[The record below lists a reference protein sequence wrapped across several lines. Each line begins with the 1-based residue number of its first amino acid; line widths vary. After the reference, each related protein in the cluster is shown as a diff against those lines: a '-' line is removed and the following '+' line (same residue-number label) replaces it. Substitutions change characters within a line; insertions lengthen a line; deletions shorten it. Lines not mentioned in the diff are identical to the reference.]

1 MKVLIVEDNPD
12 HQIILTKKLKDRYR
26 DIQVQT
32 AGDVSDAI
40 RFLEKNTY
48 DVVIV
53 DYRLHGAN
61 GIELVRWIHGMGIDT
76 PIIMMTAAEE
86 VDVAVKAIKL
96 GVYEYLCKSEENFGK
111 LPFLL
116 EKVMQEYLLKKK
128 LAEAEFKY
136 RTIVEGMNEAVV
148 LLNVAGKIL
157 YVSSSV
163 EKLFDFSEEEFKN
176 NFTSILSK
184 TDRELFESNHRKI
197 ISGMDV
203 EPYVLTLK
211 VKNGNDKIIEINESR
226 FDPES
231 NLKGVICTIQDVTK
245 HVTLEREIESER
257 KKVYDILN
265 SMVDWIYV
273 ADEDYNIKFINESL
287 AKQVLDSRVLDN
299 QASEPMSTEPLG
311 YIPLDKKCYE
321 LFYDRTKPCSF
332 CKWDSI
338 KKDYSVKWELRKEDG
353 RILDITSS
361 SLKNPD
367 GSVNIM
373 MTLRDITRRKEAEEK
388 YKRMSEETMKAN
400 QELTETIDQLK
411 KTQEQLIQSEKMAA
425 MGELVS
431 GVAHEI
437 NNPLFTAMGYAE
449 LLTYDFVDDS
459 EKKEKLGHIVAS
471 IERART
477 IMKDLLKFGR
487 KENVEKDTIDVND
500 VIHQTV
506 ALREY
511 EFKVN
516 DINVKFD
523 LQKDLPVIKANFV
536 RLQQVM
542 LNLINNA
549 EHAINEQGSGGT
561 IKLRTIFNKTRKKVI
576 IEVSDNGKEI
586 PQDVIGQIFDPF
598 FTTKDVGKG
607 TGLGLSMTYG
617 IIRDHDGEINVRSSK
632 NWKTFVISL
641 PPAEKEESVTE
652 EKSPEK
658 SEITAHGESILVVD
672 DEPVIVNLL
681 EDFFKRKGFTVMT
694 AESGSEALSKLN
706 ESDVELI
713 ITDIKM
719 PEMDGKKFYNEIKDS
734 KPELLSKLLFITGD
748 TMNSE
753 TRAFLKDIKGNYL
766 RKPFSFEEITQ
777 VINNIIKSNAQR
789 SLFSGN

>member
-12 HQIILTKKLKDRYR
+12 HQIILAKKLKDRYS

-40 RFLEKNTY
+40 RFLEKNNY

-163 EKLFDFSEEEFKN
+163 EKLLGYSEEEFKS
-176 NFTSILSK
+176 NFTSGLSK
-184 TDRELFESNHRKI
+184 TDRELFQSNHKKI
-197 ISGMDV
+197 IAGMDV
-203 EPYVLTLK
+203 EPYVLSFK
-211 VKNGNDKIIEINESR
+211 VKNGNSIFIEINESR

-245 HVTLEREIESER
+245 HVTLEREIVSER
-257 KKVYDILN
+257 KKVFDILN

-273 ADEDYNIKFINESL
+273 ADEDYNVIFINESL
-287 AKQVLDSRVLDN
+287 AKQV
-299 QASEPMSTEPLG
+299 SEPHVSWPLSSK
-311 YIPLDKKCYE
+311 PPDKKCYE
-321 LFYDRTKPCSF
+321 LFYGRTKPCSF
-332 CKWDSI
+332 CKWDRI
-338 KKDYSVKWELRKEDG
+338 KKEYSVKWELRKEDG

-373 MTLRDITRRKEAEEK
+373 MMLRDITRRKEAEEK
-388 YKRMSEETMKAN
+388 YKRMSEETLKAN
-400 QELTETIDQLK
+400 QELKETIDQLK
-411 KTQEQLIQSEKMAA
+411 QTQEQLVQSEKLAA
-425 MGELVS
+425 IGQLVS
-431 GVAHEI
+431 GVAHEL
-437 NNPLFTAMGYAE
+437 NNPLFSAMGYTE
-449 LLTYDFVDDS
+449 LLTMDSGDDN
-459 EKKEKLGHIVAS
+459 EKKEKLANILDS
-471 IERART
+471 IKRART
-477 IMKDLLKFGR
+477 IVKDLLKFAR
-487 KENVEKDTIDVND
+487 RENVEKEIIDVND

-506 ALREY
+506 SLREY
-511 EFKVN
+511 ELRVDN
-516 DINVKFD
+516 IDVKFD
-523 LQKDLPVIKANFV
+523 LQEDLPLIKANFV

-542 LNLINNA
+542 LNLIINA
-549 EHAINEQGSGGT
+549 EHAINELGSGGI
-561 IKLRTIFNKTRKKVI
+561 IKLRTFFNKTRKKVI

-586 PQDVIGQIFDPF
+586 PDEIIGQIFDPF
-598 FTTKDVGKG
+598 FTTKEVGKG
-607 TGLGLSMTYG
+607 TGLGLSTSYG
-617 IIRDHDGEINVRSSK
+617 IIRDHDGEINVKSSK

-641 PPAEKEESVTE
+641 PPVEKEESGIE
-652 EKSPEK
+652 EESPVK
-658 SEITAHGESILVVD
+658 SEISAHGESILVVD
-672 DEPVIVNLL
+672 DEPVIVSLL
-681 EDFFKRKGFTVMT
+681 EDFFKRKGFSVLT
-694 AESGSEALSKLN
+694 AESGSEALLKLN
-706 ESDVELI
+706 EKDVELI

-719 PEMDGKKFYNEIKDS
+719 PEMDGKKFYNEIKDH

-753 TRAFLKDIKGNYL
+753 TRSFLKEIKGYYL
-766 RKPFSFEEITQ
+766 RKPFSFDEITN
-777 VINNIIKSNAQR
+777 VINNIIKRNAQR